1 MGEPVE
7 QSASEAFGAEHL
19 GPFGK
24 QQRPEVQGQEL
35 AQPGWLSSPR
45 SARVVARMAPER
57 RDQAEAE
64 AGSIHT
70 GKPRARRANAA
81 GKPQAPEPAQLN

>member
-24 QQRPEVQGQEL
+24 RQRLEVLRGQEVV
-35 AQPGWLSSPR
+35 QPGEASSPR
-45 SARVVARMAPER
+45 SARVVAVARCKRLTASL
-57 RDQAEAE
+57 A
-64 AGSIHT
+64 S
-70 GKPRARRANAA
+70 RARSSALRNLRSWASSARESSSSA
-81 GKPQAPEPAQLN
+81 RS